1 MADSMNSRSS
11 PCPTRRAN
19 HSDTSA
25 SAATNR
31 PSSAWVSRRFL
42 RRRSR
47 TTRSR
52 SYTAP
57 AASPSTAAVRY
68 PASWAD
74 TTTPMSAEQTG
85 EEPAALDR
93 RVLVGHGVDAAV
105 HVQLAAV

>member
-1 MADSMNSRSS
+1 MTSRSS

-19 HSDTSA
+19 QAAVSVT
-25 SAATNR
+25 AATNS

-42 RRRSR
+42 RRRR
-47 TTRSR
+47 RMRRSR

-74 TTTPMSAEQTG
+74 TTTPISAEQPG
-85 EEPAALDR
+85 EEPAAARLR
-93 RVLVGHGVDAAV
+93 RVLVGHGVDAPV
-105 HVQLAAV
+105 HVQLSAV